1 MNVVRALLRFI
12 AARRLTAFL
21 LAALVLLPVFSAP
34 RLTLPGGTYAWLFV
48 VDVSQSMNVRDV
60 DAHAPNESRLD
71 RAKASLLVALAKL
84 PCGSRAA
91 VALFAGTDTVT
102 LFEPLEV
109 CRHFPA
115 IEQVVRNIDWRMA
128 WDGDSR
134 IEAALVN
141 AMREAGKRNLDLVF
155 ITDGDEAP
163 HVDVPR
169 LSDLLALRGP
179 VKGWLVGVGSAE
191 PRPVPRLDAD
201 NRIVGYWT
209 RVEAVREGFH
219 PNLVETIEQAKPGE
233 DLEKSGVL
241 DEVVEHKSALRAEYL
256 KQLGAAAGLGCVT
269 ADSASQVADV
279 ATAKGLER
287 QERAERDVRAVFGLA
302 AALLVAI
309 GWLSPGG
316 ERSAPTRER
325 VVTRVRSYAKV
336 GHLPPRP

>member
-1 MNVVRALLRFI
+1 MNAVRALFRFI
-12 AARRLTAFL
+12 VARRLTAFL
-21 LAALVLLPVFSAP
+21 LAALVLLPVFFAP
-34 RLTLPGGTYAWLFV
+34 RLTLPGGTYSWLFV

-115 IEQVVRNIDWRMA
+115 IEQVVRNLDWRMA

-134 IEAALVN
+134 IEAALAN

-201 NRIVGYWT
+201 NRIIGYWN
-209 RVEAVREGFH
+209 RVDAVREGFH

-233 DLEKSGVL
+233 DLEASGAL
-241 DEVVEHKSALRAEYL
+241 DEVVEHKSALRADYL
-256 KQLGAAAGLGCVT
+256 KQLGVAAGLGYVT
-269 ADSASQVADV
+269 ADSVSEVAAV
-279 ATAKGLER
+279 ATDKSLER

-316 ERSAPTRER
+316 VRSAPSRER
-325 VVTRVRSYAKV
+325 VATRARAYAKV
-336 GHLPPRP
+336 DHLQLRP

>member
-1 MNVVRALLRFI
+1 MNRVGALFRFI
-12 AARRLTAFL
+12 VARRLTAFL
-21 LAALVLLPVFSAP
+21 LAALVLLPVFFAP

-60 DAHAPNESRLD
+60 DAHAPNESRLE

-134 IEAALVN
+134 IEAALIN

-155 ITDGDEAP
+155 ITDGGEAP

-179 VKGWLVGVGSAE
+179 VQGWLVGVGSPE

-201 NRIVGYWT
+201 NRIIGYWT
-209 RVEAVREGFH
+209 RVDAVREGFH

-241 DEVVEHKSALRAEYL
+241 DEVVEHKSALRADYL
-256 KQLGAAAGLGCVT
+256 KQLGNAAGLGYAA
-269 ADSASQVADV
+269 ADSVRRVADV
-279 ATAKGLER
+279 ATDKSLER
-287 QERAERDVRAVFGLA
+287 QETAERDVRAVFGLA

-309 GWLSPGG
+309 GWLSPGT
-316 ERSAPTRER
+316 ERPARPARAQER
-325 VVTRVRSYAKV
+325 VRQQRNA
-336 GHLPPRP
+336 RPLARQS